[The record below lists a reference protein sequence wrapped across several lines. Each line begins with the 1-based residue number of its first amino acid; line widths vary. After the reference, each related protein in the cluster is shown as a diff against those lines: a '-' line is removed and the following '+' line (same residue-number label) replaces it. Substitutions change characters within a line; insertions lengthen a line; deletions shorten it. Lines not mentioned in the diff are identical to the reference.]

1 MASWQEFI
9 SVLWTRLSDPG
20 ATRHSGTDVHDT
32 GKFSPCS
39 PLEEEPDMKNLTV
52 GFVNDTMILD
62 RNEQSGSF
70 GGRQA
75 QVKTTATSESED
87 MKIPDGL
94 IRDAGLH
101 MIELGFTGRYED
113 EPDYFGQLVI
123 GAQKDGTKG

>member
-20 ATRHSGTDVHDT
+20 ETNVLASTSMIPGNFLRAA
-32 GKFSPCS
+32 

-75 QVKTTATSESED
+75 QVKTTSH
-87 MKIPDGL
+87 IGV
-94 IRDAGLH
+94 RG
-101 MIELGFTGRYED
+101 YE
-113 EPDYFGQLVI
+113 
-123 GAQKDGTKG
+123 

>member
-9 SVLWTRLSDPG
+9 SVLWIKLSDSG
-20 ATRHSGTDVHDT
+20 ETRHSGTEVHDT

-75 QVKTTATSESED
+75 QVKATATSESED

-101 MIELGFTGRYED
+101 MIELGFAGRYED

-123 GAQKDGTKG
+123 GAQKVGMKG